1 MRKNDASWDC
11 ESCVYYPPS
20 SCDGKPC
27 AVCEPDDPF
36 LNCYEEKEHENEVK
50 K

>member
-1 MRKNDASWDC
+1 MNKNNASWDC

-27 AVCEPDDPF
+27 SICEPDDLF
-36 LNCYEEKEHENEVK
+36 LNCYEKKEYENG
-50 K
+50 

>member
-1 MRKNDASWDC
+1 MKRESKMNENYVSWSC

-27 AVCEPDDPF
+27 SICDPDDPF
-36 LNCYEEKEHENEVK
+36 LISMGL
-50 K
+50 